1 MKSGSIYKMESF
13 GRFDKA
19 DKADIPARLDK
30 AAKPAGSDRP
40 ARPDKVAEVAK
51 PLKRW

>member
-1 MKSGSIYKMESF
+1 MESF
-13 GRFDKA
+13 GKPDK
-19 DKADIPARLDK
+19 PARLDK